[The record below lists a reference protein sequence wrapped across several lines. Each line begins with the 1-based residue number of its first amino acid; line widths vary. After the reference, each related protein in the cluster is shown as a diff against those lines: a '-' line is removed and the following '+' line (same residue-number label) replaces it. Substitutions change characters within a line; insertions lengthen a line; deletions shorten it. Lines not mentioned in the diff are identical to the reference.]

1 MGEATQRESSDARE
15 RRRLAALD
23 GYAILDTAPEAAF
36 DDIVTIASEICQV
49 PMALISLVDSKR
61 QWFKAALGLDV
72 SETPREIA
80 FCAHA
85 IQQQSTLIVEDATQD
100 SRFAEN
106 PLVTGDPNLRF
117 YAGTPLQ
124 TSEGEALGTLCVLDT
139 QPRVLSPRQHA
150 ALQALG
156 RQVMSQLEYRKSLL
170 KQRADQRYSQL
181 ILDSAIDYA
190 IISLDLNGLVRSW
203 NEGATRI
210 LGWTSEEMCGQPCTE
225 FFTPEDRAANVPD
238 IEMGQALTKGRG
250 SDERWHLR
258 KDGSRFFASGEMMTL
273 KNEAGKPVGFLKML
287 RDRTEARH
295 LAQTQPALLE
305 LGDRLRD
312 LTDPAQM
319 SFVAAEVI
327 GRTLQVSRAGYG
339 TVSPDG
345 KEVIVERD
353 WTSPGIASITGEHML
368 SRFGSYI
375 SELMSGRTVVI
386 EDSLN
391 DARVDQ
397 AALSTLQIHA
407 QINLPVVE
415 QGRTVAIFFAHSSAA
430 RVWDAGEVDFIREV
444 AERTRL
450 AVERRRAENQ
460 VRFLADS
467 LHLQVEERTAELNL
481 LATIV
486 ERTDIM
492 FMACDLNYKILAI
505 NRATVEE
512 FQRVYGVRPRVGDD
526 MLALLADQP
535 EQRDQVKAAWARG
548 LSGEEFTITED
559 FGNPQRARPHYE
571 INFRTLTNAR
581 GERIGCYQFV
591 IDVSERLR
599 AQAALASAQEE
610 LRQAQKMEAVGQ
622 LTGGLAHDFNNLLT
636 GITGSLEMVQ
646 SKLRQGRVGDT
657 DRYVVAAQGAAKRAA
672 SLTHRL
678 LAFSRRQTLDP
689 KPVDVNRLVTG
700 MRELIQRTIGP
711 SVQLE
716 CVEAVGLWSTLIDA
730 GQLENALLNLC
741 INARDAMPSGGK
753 LTIEAGN
760 KWLDKRAASDREL
773 SAGQYV
779 SLCVSDTG
787 TGMRPEVIARA
798 FDPFFTTKPIGMG
811 TGLGLSMVYG
821 FARQSG
827 GQVRIYSELG
837 KGSMVCLYL
846 PRHMAPAPGLEEAE
860 ATAEQVSELNHE
872 TVLVVDDEP
881 TVRMLVTEVLTEI
894 GCTAIDAGD
903 GPAGLAI
910 LNSAARIDLL
920 ITDVGLPG
928 GMNGRQL
935 ADAAR
940 VSRPDLKI
948 LFITG
953 YAENA
958 VLSHG
963 HLDPGM
969 HVLTKPF
976 GLEDLKR
983 RIKELVSE

>member
-1 MGEATQRESSDARE
+1 MGETTAVDGREQRRIQVLES
-15 RRRLAALD
+15 
-23 GYAILDTAPEAAF
+23 YKILDTAPEAAF

-61 QWFKAALGLDV
+61 QWFKAALGLEV

-85 IQQQSTLIVEDATQD
+85 IKQESMLEVRDATQD
-100 SRFAEN
+100 PRFATN
-106 PLVTGDPNLRF
+106 PLVTGNPNLRF
-117 YAGTPLQ
+117 YAGTPLL
-124 TSEGEALGTLCVLDT
+124 SPGGEALGTLCVLDT
-139 QPRVLSPRQHA
+139 QPRTLSARQQA

-156 RQVMSQLEYRKSLL
+156 RQVMSQLEYRKSLVQ
-170 KQRADQRYSQL
+170 QRADQQYNQL
-181 ILDSAIDYA
+181 ILDSAVDYA
-190 IISLDLNGLVRSW
+190 IISLDLAGLVRTW
-203 NEGATRI
+203 NEGATR
-210 LGWTSEEMCGQPCTE
+210 LFGWTSEEMCGRPCTQ
-225 FFTPEDRAANVPD
+225 FFTPEDRDANVPD
-238 IEMGQALTKGRG
+238 IEMGRALTTGRG

-273 KNEAGKPVGFLKML
+273 KDDAQKPIGFLKVL
-287 RDRTEARH
+287 RDRTDARRSS
-295 LAQTQPALLE
+295 QTQPALLE
-305 LGDRLRD
+305 LGDRLGN
-312 LTDPAQM
+312 LTDLAQM
-319 SFVAAEVI
+319 SYVAAEII

-339 TVSPDG
+339 TVSTDL
-345 KEVIVERD
+345 KHLLVERD
-353 WTSPGIASITGEHML
+353 WMIPGVASIAGEHLL
-368 SRFGSYI
+368 SRFGSYVG
-375 SELMSGRTVVI
+375 ELLSGKTVVI
-386 EDSLN
+386 DDSLK

-397 AALSTLQIHA
+397 AALAALQVYA

-415 QGRTVAIFFAHSSAA
+415 QGRTVAIFFAHSNVA
-430 RVWDAGEVDFIREV
+430 REWDPAEVEFIREV

-460 VRFLADS
+460 VRVLADS
-467 LHLQVEERTAELNL
+467 LHLQVEERTAKLNL

-492 FMACDLNYKILAI
+492 FMACDGNFRILAI
-505 NRATVEE
+505 NQAMADE
-512 FQRVYGVRPRVGDD
+512 FYRVYGIRPVVSDD
-526 MLALLADQP
+526 LLGLLADQP
-535 EQRDQVKAAWARG
+535 EQQAQVRAAWSRG
-548 LSGEEFTITED
+548 LNGEEFTLIEQ
-559 FGNPQRARPHYE
+559 FGDPGRARPYYE
-571 INFRTLTNAR
+571 INFRKLENVQ
-581 GERIGCYQFV
+581 GEPIGCYQFAV
-591 IDVSERLR
+591 DVTERLA
-599 AQAALASAQEE
+599 AQAALAKAQEE

-646 SKLRQGRVGDT
+646 IKIRQGRVGDT
-657 DRYVVAAQGAAKRAA
+657 DRYVLAAQGAAKRAA
-672 SLTHRL
+672 ALTHRL

-689 KPVDVNRLVTG
+689 KPTDVNRLVTG
-700 MRELIQRTIGP
+700 MREMVQRTIGP
-711 SVQLE
+711 AVELE
-716 CVEAVGLWSTLIDA
+716 CVEAGGLWSTRIDA

-760 KWLDKRAASDREL
+760 KWLDHRAAQDHGL
-773 SAGQYV
+773 TPGQYV
-779 SLCVSDTG
+779 TLCVSDTG
-787 TGMRPEVIARA
+787 TGMPPEVIARA

-837 KGSMVCLYL
+837 KGTMVCMYL
-846 PRHMAPAPGLEEAE
+846 PRYSGPASNVYESEETVE
-860 ATAEQVSELNHE
+860 EVSALNHE

-881 TVRMLVTEVLTEI
+881 TVRMLVTDVLKEI
-894 GCTAIDAGD
+894 GCTALDAKD
-903 GPAGLAI
+903 GSSGLEI
-910 LNSAARIDLL
+910 LNADGRIDLL

-940 VSRPDLKI
+940 VSRPHLKV

-976 GLEDLKR
+976 GLDDLKR
-983 RIKELVSE
+983 RIKELVS